1 MTTVCS
7 RSSLLVIVGML
18 TIVGTQTRE
27 LGSQL
32 RTAPHRP
39 SLSDIATQVARS
51 GFTGGFVVPLSA
63 PLQTD
68 FASNLDRSIVDHQS
82 AFNFWFRRET
92 SPADRPVPLASN
104 AELDNALKAY
114 VSDAGRALRLNSTS
128 THWTIED
135 PAATLC
141 LARLQQVVPE
151 AVEGTHL
158 LRVLGEAASS
168 ATGGPRPR
176 GFVGSC
182 IGTNQF
188 AKEPVFLRG
197 GASLASVLNET
208 VKTFGSSVWVA
219 VQANGNLC
227 SLGLVQRA
235 EGGGVCSGTIA
246 ELAAVLPGK

>member
-7 RSSLLVIVGML
+7 RSPSLFVLAML
-18 TIVGTQTRE
+18 TFVATEGIQV
-27 LGSQL
+27 GSQQTTTPL
-32 RTAPHRP
+32 PP
-39 SLSDIATQVARS
+39 SLADIASQVARS

-68 FASNLDRSIVDHQS
+68 FASNLDRSILDHRS

-114 VSDAGRALRLNSTS
+114 TSGAGRALRLNSTS
-128 THWTIED
+128 AHWTLED
-135 PAATLC
+135 PAAALC
-141 LARLQQVVPE
+141 LARLQRVVPE
-151 AVEGTHL
+151 PVEGTHL
-158 LRVLGEAASS
+158 LRVLGDAASS

-182 IGTNQF
+182 LGTNQF
-188 AKEPVFLRG
+188 AKERVFLRG
-197 GASLASVLNET
+197 GAPLASVLNET

-235 EGGGVCSGTIA
+235 EGGGVCNGTVT
-246 ELAAVLPGK
+246 ELAAAAR

>member
-1 MTTVCS
+1 MTTVYS
-7 RSSLLVIVGML
+7 RSPLLVVLGML
-18 TIVGTQTRE
+18 TFIATEAIQV
-27 LGSQL
+27 GSQQT
-32 RTAPHRP
+32 TAPLPP
-39 SLSDIATQVARS
+39 SLADIAAQVARS

-128 THWTIED
+128 THWTLED
-135 PAATLC
+135 PAAALC
-141 LARLQQVVPE
+141 LARLQRVVPKP
-151 AVEGTHL
+151 VEGTHL
-158 LRVLGEAASS
+158 LRVVGEAASS

-182 IGTNQF
+182 LGTNQF
-188 AKEPVFLRG
+188 VKERVFLRG
-197 GASLASVLNET
+197 GAPLASVLNET

-235 EGGGVCSGTIA
+235 EGGGVCSGTVT
-246 ELAAVLPGK
+246 ELAAALPGK